1 MDEVLLDLGFIWFLI
16 WFRIWGE
23 FVGLDCGV
31 FDVLL

>member
-16 WFRIWGE
+16 WFRIWGG